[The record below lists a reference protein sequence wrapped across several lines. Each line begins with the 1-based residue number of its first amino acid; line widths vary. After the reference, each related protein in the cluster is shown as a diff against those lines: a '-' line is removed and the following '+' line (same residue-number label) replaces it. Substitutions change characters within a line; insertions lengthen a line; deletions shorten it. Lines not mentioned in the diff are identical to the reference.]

1 MGVTFNDATKKLL
14 DGNNFPVLATLNA
27 DGSAQTSVLWAKRDG
42 DTIVFATVRGRLK
55 ERNMAKDPRV
65 SVSVFE
71 QENPYN
77 YVEIRG
83 TVEMTDEG
91 GRELINEL
99 SHKYLDKDYPE
110 EPAEVVRV
118 LVRITPTKI
127 TGNAA

>member
-1 MGVTFNDATKKLL
+1 MGATFNEETKKLL
-14 DGNNFPVLATLNA
+14 DGNNFPVLATINA

-42 DTIVFATVRGRLK
+42 DTVLFATVRGRLK
-55 ERNMAKDPRV
+55 ERNMARDPRV
-65 SVSVFE
+65 SVSVFD

-91 GRELINEL
+91 GRELIDEL
-99 SHKYLDKDYPE
+99 SHKYLGKDYPD
-110 EPAEVVRV
+110 EPAEIVRV

>member
-1 MGVTFNDATKKLL
+1 MGVTFNDETKKLL

-42 DTIVFATVRGRLK
+42 DTVIFATVRGRLK
-55 ERNMAKDPRV
+55 ERNMAREPRV
-65 SVSVFE
+65 SVSVFD

-99 SHKYLDKDYPE
+99 SHKYLGKDYPD
-110 EPAEVVRV
+110 EPADVIRV

>member
-14 DGNNFPVLATLNA
+14 DGNNFPILATINA

-42 DTIVFATVRGRLK
+42 DRVVFATVRGRLK
-55 ERNMAKDPRV
+55 ERNMARDPRV
-65 SVSVFE
+65 SVSVFD
-71 QENPYN
+71 QENPYD

-99 SHKYLDKDYPE
+99 SHKYLGKDYPE
-110 EPAEVVRV
+110 EPADVVRV

>member
-55 ERNMAKDPRV
+55 ERNMARDPRV

-99 SHKYLDKDYPE
+99 SHKYLDKDYPD